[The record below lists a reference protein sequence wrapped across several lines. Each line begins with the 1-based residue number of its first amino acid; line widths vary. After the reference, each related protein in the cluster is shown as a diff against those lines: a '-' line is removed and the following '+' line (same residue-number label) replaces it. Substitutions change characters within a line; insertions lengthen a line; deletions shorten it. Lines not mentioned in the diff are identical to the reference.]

1 MSLNQEQLAEAADR
15 LRRSMYVIR
24 GRNVMLD
31 ADLAALY
38 GVSVTN
44 LRQRVARNIKRFPK
58 DFAFRLS
65 DSEAYC
71 LERNGTQAIW
81 AFTDEGSLMLAN
93 ILKSPIAAE
102 VAVRFV
108 RALVAA
114 RPTDFFNVIGPDQHD
129 EI

>member
-1 MSLNQEQLAEAADR
+1 MSPKQKALAEAAQQ
-15 LRRSMYVIR
+15 LRRSIFVIR
-24 GRNVMLD
+24 GKNVMLD
-31 ADLAALY
+31 VDLAAVY

-44 LRQRVARNIKRFPK
+44 LRQRVTRQIKRFPK

-65 DSEAYC
+65 DSEALC
-71 LERNGTQAIW
+71 LERNGGRAVW

-108 RALVAA
+108 RTLVAA
-114 RPTDFFNVIGPDQHD
+114 RPSDSFGVVKLNRRNAI
-129 EI
+129 